1 MIIILKLEIDSKT
14 KRKKHTQPLNH
25 MIYIL
30 RVLVIMN
37 CKFKTYVFL
46 IVPLYGL

>member
-1 MIIILKLEIDSKT
+1 MIFILKLESDSKT
-14 KRKKHTQPLNH
+14 KRKKHTQPYDL
-25 MIYIL
+25 YTL

-46 IVPLYGL
+46 IVPFMQ